1 MIESIIDIYHTYVWG
16 PISRDPWWEITA
28 FVGEVV
34 FAGRFLLQW
43 LVSEFKKKSYIPI
56 SFWYMSIIGSAILV
70 AYFVHKK
77 QPVMIAA
84 FTAQIFI
91 YFRNLTLIKKNI
103 RISDTTNQESVNQ
116 FENKDERGQ

>member
-1 MIESIIDIYHTYVWG
+1 MVDTFLDIFNTYVWG
-16 PISRDPWWEITA
+16 PIARDPWWEITA

-43 LVSEFKKKSYIPI
+43 LISEIKKKSYIPI

-70 AYFVHKK
+70 TYFIHKK

-91 YFRNLTLIKKNI
+91 YLRNLMLIRKNI
-103 RISDTTNQESVNQ
+103 RTSQAAICHTVNESDNSE
-116 FENKDERGQ
+116 ERK